1 MADRGIQK
9 IPNHSG
15 LLQRLNQHSN
25 QKDGEEHKTF
35 WGRALSGYKKQQK
48 NKKDK

>member
-15 LLQRLNQHSN
+15 LLQRLNQRTN
-25 QKDGEEHKTF
+25 QKDGEKHKTF
-35 WGRALSGYKKQQK
+35 WDRALSGYRKNK